1 MLSEILDI
9 FTYSSIFFI
18 TLFIIGFI
26 KTPPNVFLT
35 FTFIIKILLSAVLL
49 YKFAYK
55 KTNLFTE
62 LDRRIIIM
70 ISIFMLI
77 TTFTDFI
84 NQFIDEIKKKINP
97 KYKPD
102 PKNKWFNK

>member
-1 MLSEILDI
+1 MLKEILDI
-9 FTYSSIFFI
+9 FTYSSMIFI

-35 FTFIIKILLSAVLL
+35 FTFFIKILLAAFLL
-49 YKFAYK
+49 YKFGYK
-55 KTNLFTE
+55 KNNTFAE

-84 NQFIDEIKKKINP
+84 NQFINIK
-97 KYKPD
+97 
-102 PKNKWFNK
+102 